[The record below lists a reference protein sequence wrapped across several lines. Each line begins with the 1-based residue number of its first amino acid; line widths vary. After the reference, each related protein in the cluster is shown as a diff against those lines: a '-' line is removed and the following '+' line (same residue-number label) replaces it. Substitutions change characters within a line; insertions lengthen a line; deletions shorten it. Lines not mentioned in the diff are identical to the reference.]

1 MTPQQLLN
9 KVTILQK
16 RVEENEK
23 LLFELKERLTYLEEK
38 K

>member
-9 KVTILQK
+9 KVSVLQK

-23 LLFELKERLTYLEEK
+23 ILFELKERLIYLEEK